1 MPRQFPIRGPI
12 AQYGKPCK
20 KENIGGARLNSVLRR
35 GRSYHDPDCGDWK
48 LVALAG
54 CDAAVDQDA
63 AISGV
68 GSTIRLRRRT
78 TRRRC
83 DSCSGLEAA
92 IAQRTQ
98 NSAAF
103 AGSCRV
109 KSMKLCTRNPI

>member
-20 KENIGGARLNSVLRR
+20 KENIGVARANSALRI
-35 GRSYHDPDCGDWK
+35 GHSYHDPDCGDYK
-48 LVALAG
+48 IVALAG

-83 DSCSGLEAA
+83 DSCSGLAAA
-92 IAQRTQ
+92 IAQRKE
-98 NSAAF
+98 NI
-103 AGSCRV
+103 AG
-109 KSMKLCTRNPI
+109 